1 MRSVLMTAVLILLA
15 LVGTLH
21 AADKS
26 PQQILGGK
34 PAATSSGS
42 SRYYD
47 GHGSFEGRSITG
59 GSTTR
64 LYDSKGST
72 SGNST
77 RFYDPKGSFS
87 GSAENSGSTTRYYDS
102 SGRPVGS
109 KTK

>member
-1 MRSVLMTAVLILLA
+1 MSHLMRKIVACAAALLF
-15 LVGTLH
+15 LVGTLN

-26 PQQILGGK
+26 PQRILGGK

-72 SGNST
+72 SGRVEVSKDST
-77 RFYDPKGSFS
+77 RLYDRS
-87 GSAENSGSTTRYYDS
+87 G
-102 SGRPVGS
+102 
-109 KTK
+109 